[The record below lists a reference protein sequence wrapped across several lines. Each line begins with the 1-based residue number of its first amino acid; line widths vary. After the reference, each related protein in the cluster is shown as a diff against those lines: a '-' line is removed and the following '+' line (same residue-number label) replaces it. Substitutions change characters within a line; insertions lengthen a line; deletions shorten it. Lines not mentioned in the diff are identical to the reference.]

1 VAQLGGLQD
10 HLAAIRAQGGEVV
23 ALSADDQ
30 QHLRDGLPNAAAL
43 GLTFPTLSDP
53 QRRVI
58 HAYGLLN
65 PSDVLVPSEGG
76 LAYPSTYILDK
87 NGVVRWR
94 YIGTDLADRPDIDLV
109 MQQFSKVVGG

>member
-1 VAQLGGLQD
+1 VAQLGGLQE
-10 HLAAIRAQGGEVV
+10 HIAEIRGKGGDVI

-30 QHLRDGLPNAAAL
+30 LYPRDGLSDAASL

-65 PSDVLVPSEGG
+65 PNDVLVPVEGG

-109 MQQFSKVVGG
+109 LREFAKVAGV